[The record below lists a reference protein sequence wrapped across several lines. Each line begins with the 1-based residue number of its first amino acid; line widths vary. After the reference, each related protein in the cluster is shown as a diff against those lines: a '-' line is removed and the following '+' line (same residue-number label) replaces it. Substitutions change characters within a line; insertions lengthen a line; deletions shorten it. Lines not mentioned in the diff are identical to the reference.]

1 MELAE
6 LAGHRAG
13 DDLSSVA
20 TEAAVKAMKHPR
32 ADAMMALMDCVTPE
46 LEAELCD
53 ILPAKGQELSC
64 EAIDHISR
72 LLSSKV
78 ILPAGIIVSPPAA
91 ITMHQ
96 EALAQIALERR
107 AFRKKQRFIMEWIE
121 FLLDENYEVHTITA
135 VERMDLRHKQKI
147 YHVNFLATRKDAS
160 DGNQVSR
167 VLFFA
172 QIVRGVSNRAIMEL
186 MGNNSCERDWK
197 RSFCCPV
204 TISAFLGR
212 CFPCELRAAKIVHP
226 IGIGFEYY
234 GRQEKTYVDFVNYI
248 STSTHTVENY
258 HLDSDYVYFD
268 SKLAMYLNHRAKEK
282 EEMTEEEAYQAFL
295 NEIPC
300 GYI

>member
-72 LLSSKV
+72 HHRVATGCDNHAPRGPGSDSIGEKDLQKETKYH
-78 ILPAGIIVSPPAA
+78 PII
-91 ITMHQ
+91 I
-96 EALAQIALERR
+96 
-107 AFRKKQRFIMEWIE
+107 
-121 FLLDENYEVHTITA
+121 FLRDENYELHTITA
-135 VERMDLRHKQKI
+135 VERFDLRHKQKI
-147 YHVNFLATRKDAS
+147 YHVNFLATRKDAD

-172 QIVRGVSNRAIMEL
+172 QIVRGVSHRGILEL
-186 MGNNSCERDWK
+186 MENNSCQRDWK
-197 RSFCCPV
+197 RTFCCPV

-226 IGIGFEYY
+226 VGIGFEYY
-234 GRQEKTYVDFVNYI
+234 GRQEKTCVDFVNYI
-248 STSTHTVENY
+248 SKSTHTVDNY

-268 SKLAMYLNHRAKEK
+268 SSINTELEMYLNQRAKEK
-282 EEMTEEEAYQAFL
+282 EEMTEEEAHQAFL

-300 GYI
+300 GSGVK